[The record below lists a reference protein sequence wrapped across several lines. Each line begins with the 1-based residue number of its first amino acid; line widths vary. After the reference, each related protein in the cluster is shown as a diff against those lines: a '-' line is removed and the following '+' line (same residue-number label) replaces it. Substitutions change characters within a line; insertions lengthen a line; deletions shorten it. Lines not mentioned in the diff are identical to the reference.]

1 MTTHTLAL
9 PLGGPNLATGLKRR
23 VYWCSARTVWILVT
37 TPVAG
42 MMDSLMACEMIKII
56 QKLGVASARDF
67 TTGTNARASS
77 YTRRFKISRRSRF
90 QD

>member
-1 MTTHTLAL
+1 MTHTLAL
-9 PLGGPNLATGLKRR
+9 LLGGPNLATGLKRW

-42 MMDSLMACEMIKII
+42 VMDSLMACEMVKINT
-56 QKLGVASARDF
+56 KARRCISQDF
-67 TTGTNARASS
+67 ATGTNARASS
-77 YTRRFKISRRSRF
+77 CTRRFKISRCSRF